1 MMFIDTVTET
11 LTQPCT
17 SPFKLSVL
25 KAGWYLFIAQ
35 VQPVAPKQ
43 TCFKA
48 EPLQFAGFHVESV
61 LGREV
66 GPLAV
71 YVRALGGTPV
81 LRMSLEEVDL

>member
-1 MMFIDTVTET
+1 M
-11 LTQPCT
+11 
-17 SPFKLSVL
+17 SVL
-25 KAGWYLFIAQ
+25 KQDVIYLSHTFSRPHQ
-35 VQPVAPKQ
+35 KQ
-43 TCFKA
+43 TCFKS
-48 EPLQFAGFHVESV
+48 ETLQFAGFHVESV